1 MRTPI
6 PRIYLGS
13 MTFAW
18 SGQTSSVVDESVAL
32 AMVQK
37 FLQFQETSDND
48 KVPLLDTA
56 RVYAGG
62 KTELMV
68 GAVLDKLSVSDSK
81 SSIVVGS
88 KANPALPGG
97 LSRKGI
103 QEQLATSL
111 DAMALSSLGEY
122 YLHQPDTEHSLLES
136 LQCIDE
142 LIHQQ
147 DKPIASLG
155 MSNYHAVEME
165 RAFTLCQEHNLT
177 PPTVYQGLY
186 NPLNRLVEDELLPVL
201 HKHNCQFVA
210 YNPLAAGLLTGKH
223 LQQGNGV
230 VPAGRFKDNPNYLP
244 RFYTDANFQAVQ
256 LIDQA
261 CQKEGISM
269 VEASYRWLLRHSQL
283 RPQIDGILIGASSL
297 TQLDE
302 NLDSCTAAAT
312 QGPLSDQLL
321 EAFDQA
327 WELTQKEGAF
337 PYWRSYSADFPNR
350 ESLHPGASYTVKK

>member
-122 YLHQPDTEHSLLES
+122 YLHQPDTEHSLLDS

-147 DKPIASLG
+147 D
-155 MSNYHAVEME
+155 
-165 RAFTLCQEHNLT
+165 TL
-177 PPTVYQGLY
+177 
-186 NPLNRLVEDELLPVL
+186 R
-201 HKHNCQFVA
+201 
-210 YNPLAAGLLTGKH
+210 
-223 LQQGNGV
+223 NGV